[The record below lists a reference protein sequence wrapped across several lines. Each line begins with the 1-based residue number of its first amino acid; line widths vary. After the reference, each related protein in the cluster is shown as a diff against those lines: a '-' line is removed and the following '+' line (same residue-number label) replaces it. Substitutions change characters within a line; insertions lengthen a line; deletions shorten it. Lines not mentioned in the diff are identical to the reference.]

1 MFKID
6 GTTVW
11 LTRGDTFQT
20 TVTIK
25 QADGTAYT
33 PSGSD
38 EVTFGLKR
46 ALFKDGGKE
55 FADSTPL
62 ISKTIPIATM
72 TLTLLPTDTEKLSF
86 GHYKYDIELI
96 HNGEVSTFIENAD
109 FFLTPEVH

>member
-1 MFKID
+1 MYRID
-6 GTTVW
+6 GTSVW
-11 LTRGDTFQT
+11 LTRGDTFET

-25 QADGTAYT
+25 QADGTTYT

-46 ALFKDGGKE
+46 ALFTNGGKE
-55 FADSTPL
+55 FADTTPL

-86 GHYKYDIELI
+86 GKYKYDIQLT

-109 FFLTPEVH
+109 FIITPEVH